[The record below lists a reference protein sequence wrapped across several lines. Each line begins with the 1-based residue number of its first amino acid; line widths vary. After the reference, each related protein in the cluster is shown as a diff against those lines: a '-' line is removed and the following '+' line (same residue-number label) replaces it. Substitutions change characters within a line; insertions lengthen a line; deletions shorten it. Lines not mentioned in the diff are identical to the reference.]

1 MSLREKLTKG
11 KFVITSELGPPK
23 GVDVAKTLA
32 EARAMGPHVDAM
44 NVTDLQGGVMK
55 LGSIAL
61 CRLLIEEGIEPI
73 FQLTAASRNRLAI
86 QSDLLS
92 AYVLGIRNVLLL
104 GGDPPKVGDHPDAK
118 PVYDLDTMGL
128 FQAAKSL
135 KEGKDLAGKE
145 LEGAPRDLLIG
156 GAANPV
162 VDDLETEREKTEKKI
177 ELGCEFFQTQAVFD
191 PPLYEKFLE
200 KVSAK
205 GGSASG
211 GKVKTPFLVGI
222 IVLKSAKM
230 AQFMNDHIPGIRVP
244 QTLIQEIDAAADK
257 KKKAVEIAARLIRT
271 LKPMAQGFHIMPIG
285 WGDLIPEI
293 LEAAGLAKSTVQPSH
308 GVKA

>member
-1 MSLREKLTKG
+1 MTLREKLNKG
-11 KFVITSELGPPK
+11 KFVVTTELGPPK
-23 GVDVAKTLA
+23 GVDLTKTLQ
-32 EARAMGPHVDAM
+32 EAKIMGPHVDAM

-61 CRLLIEEGIEPI
+61 CRVLIEEGLEPI

-135 KEGKDLAGKE
+135 KGGKDLAGKD
-145 LEGAPRDLLIG
+145 LEGAPKDLFIA
-156 GAANPV
+156 GAANPI
-162 VDDLETEREKTEKKI
+162 VDDLETESQKIDKKI

-191 PPLYEKFLE
+191 PALYEKFL
-200 KVSAK
+200 SR
-205 GGSASG
+205 
-211 GKVKTPFLVGI
+211 VKHVKQPFLVGI

-244 QTLIQEIDAAADK
+244 QSLIQEIDSAPDK
-257 KKKAVEIAARLIRT
+257 RKKAVEIAVRLIRA
-271 LKPMAQGFHIMPIG
+271 LRPMVQGFHIMPIG

-293 LEAAGLAKSTVQPSH
+293 LEAAGLNKSVSS
-308 GVKA
+308 ASL

>member
-1 MSLREKLTKG
+1 MSLREKLSQG
-11 KFVITSELGPPK
+11 QFVITTELGPPK
-23 GVDVAKTLA
+23 GVDVTKTLA

-55 LGSIAL
+55 LGSLAL
-61 CRLLIEEGIEPI
+61 CRLLIEEGTEPV

-145 LEGAPRDLLIG
+145 LEGAPQDLFIG

-162 VDDLETEREKTEKKI
+162 VDDLDTERQKIEKKI

-191 PPLYEKFLE
+191 PPLYEKFLT
-200 KVSAK
+200 KMK
-205 GGSASG
+205 GI
-211 GKVKTPFLVGI
+211 KQPFLVGLI
-222 IVLKSAKM
+222 LLKSEKM

-244 QTLIQEIDAAADK
+244 QTLIQEIEGAPEK
-257 KKKAVEIAARLIRT
+257 KKKAVEIAVRLIRA
-271 LKPMAQGFHIMPIG
+271 LRPMAQGFHLMPMG
-285 WGDLIPEI
+285 WGELVPEI
-293 LEAAGLAKSTVQPSH
+293 LEAAGLDETHRQIHSR
-308 GVKA
+308 

>member
-1 MSLREKLTKG
+1 MSLKQKLGQG
-11 KFVITSELGPPK
+11 KFVITTELGPPK
-23 GVDVAKTLA
+23 GVDVAKALQ
-32 EARAMGPHVDAM
+32 EAKAMGPAVDAM

-61 CRLLIEEGIEPI
+61 SRLLIEEGIEPI
-73 FQLTAASRNRLAI
+73 FQLTAASRNRLAV

-104 GGDPPKVGDHPDAK
+104 GGDPPKIGDHPDAK

-145 LEGAPRDLLIG
+145 LEGSPKELFIG

-162 VDDLETEREKTEKKI
+162 VGDLETERQKTLKKI
-177 ELGCEFFQTQAVFD
+177 ELGCEFFQTQAVYE
-191 PPLYEKFLE
+191 PALYEKFLS
-200 KVSAK
+200 KI
-205 GGSASG
+205 GD
-211 GKVKTPFLVGI
+211 VKRPFLVGVI
-222 IVLKSAKM
+222 LLKSAKM

-244 QTLIQEIDAAADK
+244 ASLIHEIDAAPDK
-257 KKKAVEIAARLIRT
+257 RKKAVEIAARIMKA
-271 LKPMAQGFHIMPIG
+271 LKPMVQGFHIMPIG

-293 LEAAGLAKSTVQPSH
+293 LDAAGLTRLKSPLPFRERV
-308 GVKA
+308 G

>member
-1 MSLREKLTKG
+1 MSLREKLAKG

-23 GVDVAKTLA
+23 GVDLTKTLA
-32 EARAMGPHVDAM
+32 EARAMAPAVDAM

-55 LGSIAL
+55 LGSLAL
-61 CRLLIEEGIEPI
+61 CRVLVENGIEPV
-73 FQLTAASRNRLAI
+73 FQLTASSRNRLAI
-86 QSDLLS
+86 QSDFLS

-145 LEGAPRDLLIG
+145 LEGAPKEVFIG
-156 GAANPV
+156 GAANPIV
-162 VDDLETEREKTEKKI
+162 EDLETERQKIEKKI

-191 PPLYEKFLE
+191 PALYEKFL
-200 KVSAK
+200 S
-205 GGSASG
+205 
-211 GKVKTPFLVGI
+211 KVKNVKQPFLVGI

-244 QTLIQEIDAAADK
+244 QALIQEIDAASDK
-257 KKKAVEIAARLIRT
+257 KKKAVEIAARLIRA
-271 LKPMAQGFHIMPIG
+271 LKPRVQGFHIMPIG
-285 WGDLIPEI
+285 WGELVPEI
-293 LEAAGLAKSTVQPSH
+293 IEAAKVGTVPL
-308 GVKA
+308 GTLL

>member
-1 MSLREKLTKG
+1 MTLREKLSQR

-23 GVDVAKTLA
+23 GVDLMKTLQ
-32 EARAMGPHVDAM
+32 EAKAMAPAVDAM

-61 CRLLIEEGIEPI
+61 CRVLIEQGIEPV
-73 FQLTAASRNRLAI
+73 FQLTAASRNRVAI
-86 QSDLLS
+86 QSDVLS
-92 AYVLGIRNVLLL
+92 AYVLGIRNTLLL

-128 FQAAKSL
+128 FQAVKSL

-145 LEGAPRDLLIG
+145 LEGSPKELFVG

-162 VDDLETEREKTEKKI
+162 VDDLETERQKIEKKI

-191 PPLYEKFLE
+191 PALYEKFLE
-200 KVSAK
+200 KVK
-205 GGSASG
+205 G
-211 GKVKTPFLVGI
+211 VKQPFIVGI

-244 QTLIQEIDAAADK
+244 EALVKEIDAAPDK
-257 KKKAVEIAARLIRT
+257 KKKAVEIAARL
-271 LKPMAQGFHIMPIG
+271 LKALRPMAQGFHIMPIG
-285 WGDLIPEI
+285 WGELVPEI
-293 LEAAGLAKSTVQPSH
+293 VEAAELAKSPHPNPLPSGEREK
-308 GVKA
+308 GVRVP

>member
-1 MSLREKLTKG
+1 MSLREKLGRG

-23 GVDVAKTLA
+23 GVDLTKTLQ
-32 EARAMGPHVDAM
+32 EARVMGSCVDAM

-61 CRLLIEEGIEPI
+61 CRILIEQGLEPI

-135 KEGKDLAGKE
+135 KGGKDLAGKE
-145 LEGAPRDLLIG
+145 LEGAPKDLFIG
-156 GAANPV
+156 GAANPI
-162 VDDLETEREKTEKKI
+162 VDDLDTERQKIDKKI

-191 PPLYEKFLE
+191 SSLYEKFLG
-200 KVSAK
+200 KAK
-205 GGSASG
+205 GI
-211 GKVKTPFLVGI
+211 KQPFIVGI

-244 QTLIQEIDAAADK
+244 DSLIKEIDSAQDK
-257 KKKAVEIAARLIRT
+257 RKKAIEIAARLLRQ

-285 WGDLIPEI
+285 WGDLVPEI
-293 LEAAGLAKSTVQPSH
+293 LDAAGLTKPAP
-308 GVKA
+308 AAR

>member
-1 MSLREKLTKG
+1 MSLKEKLSKG
-11 KFVITSELGPPK
+11 KFVITTELGPPK
-23 GVDVAKTLA
+23 GVDISKALV
-32 EARAMGPHVDAM
+32 EARAMGPDVDAM
-44 NVTDLQGGVMK
+44 NVTGLQGGVMK

-61 CRLLIEEGIEPI
+61 SRILIENRIEPV
-73 FQLTAASRNRLAI
+73 FQLTGASRNRLAV

-92 AYVLGIRNVLLL
+92 AYVLGIRNVLML

-145 LEGAPRDLLIG
+145 LEGAPKDLFIG

-162 VDDLETEREKTEKKI
+162 VDDLEIERQKVEKKI

-191 PPLYEKFLE
+191 PALYEKFL
-200 KVSAK
+200 S
-205 GGSASG
+205 
-211 GKVKTPFLVGI
+211 KVKTVKQPFLVGV

-244 QTLIQEIDAAADK
+244 QSLIQEIDAAPDK
-257 KKKAVEIAARLIRT
+257 RKKAVEIAARLIKA

-285 WGDLIPEI
+285 WGDLVPEI
-293 LEAAGLAKSTVQPSH
+293 LEAAGLTKLVST
-308 GVKA
+308 AAR

>member
-1 MSLREKLTKG
+1 MAERIIGMSLREKLAQG
-11 KFVITSELGPPK
+11 KFVITAELGPPK
-23 GVDVAKTLA
+23 GVDVTKTLA

-44 NVTDLQGGVMK
+44 NVTDLQGGIMK

-61 CRLLIEEGIEPI
+61 CRLLIEEGMEPV

-145 LEGAPRDLLIG
+145 LEGAPKDLFVA
-156 GAANPV
+156 GAANPI
-162 VDDLETEREKTEKKI
+162 VDDLEIERQKTEKKS

-191 PPLYEKFLE
+191 PSLYEKFLS
-200 KVSAK
+200 KV
-205 GGSASG
+205 
-211 GKVKTPFLVGI
+211 KVKTPFLVGI

-244 QTLIQEIDAAADK
+244 QSLIQEIDAAADK
-257 KKKAVEIAARLIRT
+257 KKKAVEMTARLIRA

-285 WGDLIPEI
+285 WGELIPEI
-293 LEAAGLAKSTVQPSH
+293 LEAAGLAKPVSS
-308 GVKA
+308 GGRF

>member
-1 MSLREKLTKG
+1 
-11 KFVITSELGPPK
+11 
-23 GVDVAKTLA
+23 
-32 EARAMGPHVDAM
+32 MGPSVDAM

-61 CRLLIEEGIEPI
+61 SRILIEEGIEPI

-128 FQAAKSL
+128 FQAAKAL

-145 LEGAPRDLLIG
+145 LEGAPKDLFIG

-162 VDDLETEREKTEKKI
+162 VDDLETERQKIEKKI
-177 ELGCEFFQTQAVFD
+177 EFGCDFFQTQAVFD
-191 PPLYEKFLE
+191 PSFYEKFL
-200 KVSAK
+200 
-205 GGSASG
+205 
-211 GKVKTPFLVGI
+211 GKVKGIKTPFLIGI

-230 AQFMNDHIPGIRVP
+230 AKFMNDHIPGIRVSDA
-244 QTLIQEIDAAADK
+244 LIQEIDAASDK
-257 KKKAVEIAARLIRT
+257 KKKAVEIAARLLKA

-285 WGDLIPEI
+285 WGELVPEI
-293 LEAAGLAKSTVQPSH
+293 LDAAGFAKPVLS
-308 GVKA
+308 K

>member
-1 MSLREKLTKG
+1 MNLREKLAEG
-11 KFVITSELGPPK
+11 KFVITTELGPPK
-23 GVDVAKTLA
+23 GVDVTKALA
-32 EARAMGPHVDAM
+32 EARSMGVVDAM

-61 CRLLIEEGIEPI
+61 SRILIENGIEPV
-73 FQLTAASRNRLAI
+73 FQLTAANRNRLAV

-92 AYVLGIRNVLLL
+92 AYVLGIRNALLL
-104 GGDPPKVGDHPDAK
+104 GGDPPKIGDHPDAK

-135 KEGKDLAGKE
+135 KDGKDLAGKE
-145 LEGAPRDLLIG
+145 LEGAPKDLFIG

-162 VDDLETEREKTEKKI
+162 ADDLEIERRKTEKKV

-200 KVSAK
+200 KVK
-205 GGSASG
+205 H
-211 GKVKTPFLVGI
+211 VKRPFIVGVI
-222 IVLKSAKM
+222 ILKSAKM

-244 QTLIQEIDAAADK
+244 QALIQEIDAAADK
-257 KKKAVEIAARLIRT
+257 RKKAVEIAARLIKA

-293 LEAAGLAKSTVQPSH
+293 LEASGLASSVPASRSLN
-308 GVKA
+308 

>member
-1 MSLREKLTKG
+1 MTLREKLSQG
-11 KFVITSELGPPK
+11 KFVITTELGPPK
-23 GVDVAKTLA
+23 GVDVTKTLQ
-32 EARAMGPHVDAM
+32 EAKAMGPAVDAM

-55 LGSIAL
+55 LGSL
-61 CRLLIEEGIEPI
+61 SLSRLLIEEGIEPV

-135 KEGKDLAGKE
+135 KGGKDLAGKE
-145 LEGAPRDLLIG
+145 LEGAPKDLFIG
-156 GAANPV
+156 GAANPI
-162 VDDLETEREKTEKKI
+162 VDDLETERQKTEKKI

-191 PPLYEKFLE
+191 PPLYEKFL
-200 KVSAK
+200 A
-205 GGSASG
+205 
-211 GKVKTPFLVGI
+211 KVKHVKQPFIVGI

-244 QTLIQEIDAAADK
+244 EALIQEIDAASDK
-257 KKKAVEIAARLIRT
+257 RKKAVEITARLIRA
-271 LKPMAQGFHIMPIG
+271 LRPMAQGFHIMPIG
-285 WGDLIPEI
+285 WGNLIPEI
-293 LEAAGLAKSTVQPSH
+293 LEASELSKSVSMR
-308 GVKA
+308 GRF

>member
-1 MSLREKLTKG
+1 MSLREKLKQG
-11 KFVITSELGPPK
+11 KFVITTELGPPK
-23 GVDVAKTLA
+23 GVDVSKALA

-61 CRLLIEEGIEPI
+61 CRILIEQGIEPV
-73 FQLTAASRNRLAI
+73 FQLTAASRNRLAV

-128 FQAAKSL
+128 FQAARSL

-145 LEGAPRDLLIG
+145 LEGAPRDLFIG

-162 VDDLETEREKTEKKI
+162 VDDLETERQKIEKKI

-191 PPLYEKFLE
+191 SSLYEKFLS
-200 KVSAK
+200 KAK
-205 GGSASG
+205 S
-211 GKVKTPFLVGI
+211 VKQPFLVGI

-244 QTLIQEIDAAADK
+244 ESLIKEIDQASDK
-257 KKKAVEIAARLIRT
+257 RKKAVEIAGRLVKT

-285 WGDLIPEI
+285 WGDLVPEI
-293 LEAAGLAKSTVQPSH
+293 LEAAGIARPVSTPH
-308 GVKA
+308 

>member
-1 MSLREKLTKG
+1 MSLRDKLGQG
-11 KFVITSELGPPK
+11 KFVVTSELGPPK
-23 GVDVAKTLA
+23 GVDVSKALQEAKLMA
-32 EARAMGPHVDAM
+32 PCVDAM

-73 FQLTAASRNRLAI
+73 FQLTAASRNRLAV

-135 KEGKDLAGKE
+135 KGGRDLAGKE
-145 LEGAPRDLLIG
+145 LEGAPKDLFIA
-156 GAANPV
+156 GAANPI
-162 VDDLETEREKTEKKI
+162 VDDLETEYQKTQKKI

-191 PPLYEKFLE
+191 PPLYEKFLQ
-200 KVSAK
+200 
-205 GGSASG
+205 
-211 GKVKTPFLVGI
+211 KVKGVKQPFIVGI

-244 QTLIQEIDAAADK
+244 QTLIQEIDGATDK
-257 KKKAVEIAARLIRT
+257 RKKAIEITARLLKA

-293 LEAAGLAKSTVQPSH
+293 LEAAGLTRTVSSTT
-308 GVKA
+308 

>member
-1 MSLREKLTKG
+1 MTLREKLKKG
-11 KFVITSELGPPK
+11 QFVITSELGPPK
-23 GVDVAKTLA
+23 GVDVTKALQ
-32 EARAMGPHVDAM
+32 EARAMGPCVDAM

-61 CRLLIEEGIEPI
+61 SRLLIDEGIEPVM
-73 FQLTAASRNRLAI
+73 QLTAASRNRLAV

-92 AYVLGIRNVLLL
+92 GYVLGIRNVLLL
-104 GGDPPKVGDHPDAK
+104 GGDPPKIGDHPDAK

-145 LEGAPRDLLIG
+145 LEGAPKDLFIG
-156 GAANPV
+156 GAANPI
-162 VDDLETEREKTEKKI
+162 VDDLETERQKTEKKV

-191 PPLYEKFLE
+191 PPLYEKFIA
-200 KVSAK
+200 KVNSLNR
-205 GGSASG
+205 
-211 GKVKTPFLVGI
+211 PFIVGI
-222 IVLKSAKM
+222 IILKSAKM

-244 QTLIQEIDAAADK
+244 QTLIQEIDAAQDK
-257 KKKAVEIAARLIRT
+257 KKKAVEIAARLMKA
-271 LKPMAQGFHIMPIG
+271 LKPMAQGFHLMPIG

-293 LEAAGLAKSTVQPSH
+293 IEAAGLGRPVASRR
-308 GVKA
+308 

>member
-1 MSLREKLTKG
+1 MKVQDRLREKLAKG

-23 GVDVAKTLA
+23 GVDVTKALREA
-32 EARAMGPHVDAM
+32 EAMGPVDAM

-55 LGSIAL
+55 LGSLAL
-61 CRLLIEEGIEPI
+61 SRILIEEGIEPI
-73 FQLTAASRNRLAI
+73 FQLTAASRNRLAV

-104 GGDPPKVGDHPDAK
+104 GGDPPKIGDHPEAK

-135 KEGKDLAGKE
+135 KEGRDLAGKE
-145 LEGAPRDLLIG
+145 LEGVPKDLFIG

-162 VDDLETEREKTEKKI
+162 ADDLESERQKMLKKI
-177 ELGCEFFQTQAVFD
+177 ELGCEFFQTQAVYE
-191 PPLYEKFLE
+191 PARYEKFLS
-200 KVSAK
+200 KARDIK
-205 GGSASG
+205 
-211 GKVKTPFLVGI
+211 KPFLIGI
-222 IVLKSAKM
+222 ILLKSAKM

-244 QTLIQEIDAAADK
+244 QALIREIDDASDK
-257 KKKAVEIAARLIRT
+257 KKKSVEIAARIMKT
-271 LKPMAQGFHIMPIG
+271 LKPLVQGFHLMPLG

-293 LEAAGLAKSTVQPSH
+293 LDAAGLARTVETH
-308 GVKA
+308 R

>member
-1 MSLREKLTKG
+1 MTLREKLKQG
-11 KFVITSELGPPK
+11 KFVVTTELGPPK
-23 GVDVAKTLA
+23 GVDVTKVLQEAK
-32 EARAMGPHVDAM
+32 AMGPSVDAM

-55 LGSIAL
+55 LGSL
-61 CRLLIEEGIEPI
+61 SLSRLLIEEGIEPV

-92 AYVLGIRNVLLL
+92 AYVLGIRNILLL

-128 FQAAKSL
+128 FQAASSL
-135 KEGKDLAGKE
+135 KAGKDLAGKE
-145 LEGAPRDLLIG
+145 LEGAPKDLFIG
-156 GAANPV
+156 GAANPI
-162 VDDLETEREKTEKKI
+162 VDDLETERQKTEKKI

-191 PPLYEKFLE
+191 PALYEKFFSRV
-200 KVSAK
+200 KH
-205 GGSASG
+205 
-211 GKVKTPFLVGI
+211 VKTPFIVGI

-244 QTLIQEIDAAADK
+244 QDLIQEIDGAPDK
-257 KKKAVEIAARLIRT
+257 RKKAIEIAARLIKA

-293 LEAAGLAKSTVQPSH
+293 LDAAGITKTVETH
-308 GVKA
+308 R

>member
-1 MSLREKLTKG
+1 MSLREKLSQK
-11 KFVITSELGPPK
+11 KFVITTELGPPK
-23 GVDVAKTLA
+23 GVDVTKALA
-32 EARAMGPHVDAM
+32 EAKAMGPRIDAM

-61 CRLLIEEGIEPI
+61 SRILIEQGIEPV
-73 FQLTAASRNRLAI
+73 FQLTAASRNRLAV

-128 FQAAKSL
+128 FQAAKTL
-135 KEGKDLAGKE
+135 KEGRDLAGKE
-145 LEGAPRDLLIG
+145 LEGAPKDLFIG

-162 VDDLETEREKTEKKI
+162 VDDLETERQKIEKKI

-191 PPLYEKFLE
+191 PALYEKFLE
-200 KVSAK
+200 KVK
-205 GGSASG
+205 HM
-211 GKVKTPFLVGI
+211 KTPFLVGI

-230 AQFMNDHIPGIRVP
+230 AKFMNDHIPGIRVP
-244 QTLIQEIDAAADK
+244 DSLIQEIDAAPDK
-257 KKKAVEIAARLIRT
+257 KKKAVEIAARLLRA
-271 LKPMAQGFHIMPIG
+271 LKPMVQGFHIMPIG
-285 WGDLIPEI
+285 WGELVPEI
-293 LEAAGLAKSTVQPSH
+293 LEAAGVAEMKSVSSP
-308 GVKA
+308 AM

>member
-1 MSLREKLTKG
+1 MSKLREKLKQ
-11 KFVITSELGPPK
+11 KKLVITTELGPPK
-23 GVDVAKTLA
+23 GVDLTKTLA
-32 EARAMGPHVDAM
+32 EARAMAPHVDAM
-44 NVTDLQGGVMK
+44 NVTDLQGGIMK

-61 CRLLIEEGIEPI
+61 SRILIEEGIVEPV

-104 GGDPPKVGDHPDAK
+104 GGDPPKIGDHPDAK

-128 FQAAKSL
+128 FQAVKSL

-145 LEGAPRDLLIG
+145 LEGAPKDLFVA

-162 VDDLETEREKTEKKI
+162 VDDLETERQKTLKKI

-191 PPLYEKFLE
+191 PSLYEKFLE
-200 KVSAK
+200 KI
-205 GGSASG
+205 GD
-211 GKVKTPFLVGI
+211 VKRPFLVGI
-222 IVLKSAKM
+222 ILLKSAKM

-244 QTLIQEIDAAADK
+244 TALIKEIDEAADK
-257 KKKAVEIAARLIRT
+257 KKKAVEIAARLVKA
-271 LKPMAQGFHIMPIG
+271 LKPMVQGFHIMPIG
-285 WGDLIPEI
+285 WGELIPEI
-293 LEAAGLAKSTVQPSH
+293 LEAAGLARTAPTT
-308 GVKA
+308 

>member
-1 MSLREKLTKG
+1 MSTLREKLRQG
-11 KFVITSELGPPK
+11 KFVVTTELGPPK
-23 GVDVAKTLA
+23 GVDVTKALQ
-32 EARAMGPHVDAM
+32 EARTMGPVDAM

-61 CRLLIEEGIEPI
+61 SRLLIEEGIEPI
-73 FQLTAASRNRLAI
+73 FQLTAASRNRLAV

-104 GGDPPKVGDHPDAK
+104 GGDPPKIGDHPDAK

-145 LEGAPRDLLIG
+145 LEGAPKDLFIA

-162 VDDLETEREKTEKKI
+162 VDDLETERQKTLKKI

-191 PPLYEKFLE
+191 PPLYEKFL
-200 KVSAK
+200 AK
-205 GGSASG
+205 IGG
-211 GKVKTPFLVGI
+211 VKQPFLVGI
-222 IVLKSAKM
+222 ILLKSAKM
-230 AQFMNDHIPGIRVP
+230 AQFMNEKIPGIRVP
-244 QTLIQEIDAAADK
+244 EALIKEIDGAPDK
-257 KKKAVEIAARLIRT
+257 RKKAVEIAARLIKA

-285 WGDLIPEI
+285 WGDLIPEV
-293 LEAAGLAKSTVQPSH
+293 LEAAGLARPAATT
-308 GVKA
+308 

>member
-1 MSLREKLTKG
+1 MSLREKLSKG
-11 KFVITSELGPPK
+11 KFVITTELGPPK
-23 GVDVAKTLA
+23 GVDLSKALQEAK
-32 EARAMGPHVDAM
+32 AMGPGVDAM

-61 CRLLIEEGIEPI
+61 SRILIEEGIEPV

-104 GGDPPKVGDHPDAK
+104 GGDPPKIGDHPDAK

-135 KEGKDLAGKE
+135 KEGRDLAGKE
-145 LEGAPRDLLIG
+145 LEGAPKDLFIG
-156 GAANPV
+156 GAANPI
-162 VDDLETEREKTEKKI
+162 VDDVETERQKVEKKI
-177 ELGCEFFQTQAVFD
+177 ELGSEFFQTQAVFD
-191 PPLYEKFLE
+191 PPLYEKFRAL
-200 KVSAK
+200 VQ
-205 GGSASG
+205 G
-211 GKVKTPFLVGI
+211 VKTPFLVGI

-230 AQFMNDHIPGIRVP
+230 AKFMNDHIPGIRVP
-244 QTLIQEIDAAADK
+244 ESLIQEIDAAPDK
-257 KKKAVEIAARLIRT
+257 RKKAVEITARLIKALR
-271 LKPMAQGFHIMPIG
+271 PMVQGFHIMPIG

-293 LEAAGLAKSTVQPSH
+293 LEASGLAKSVSRTR
-308 GVKA
+308 

>member
-1 MSLREKLTKG
+1 MNLREKLAKG
-11 KFVITSELGPPK
+11 QFVVTSELGPPK
-23 GVDVAKTLA
+23 GVDLTKTLQ
-32 EARAMGPHVDAM
+32 EAKAMAPVVDAM

-61 CRLLIEEGIEPI
+61 SRILVEQGIEPV
-73 FQLTAASRNRLAI
+73 FQLTAASRNRLAV

-128 FQAAKSL
+128 FQAAKTL

-145 LEGAPRDLLIG
+145 LEGAPKDLLIG

-162 VDDLETEREKTEKKI
+162 VDDLDVERQKIDKKI

-191 PPLYEKFLE
+191 PVLYERFL
-200 KVSAK
+200 A
-205 GGSASG
+205 
-211 GKVKTPFLVGI
+211 KVKHVKQPFLVGV

-230 AQFMNDHIPGIRVP
+230 AKFMNDHIPGIKVP
-244 QTLIQEIDAAADK
+244 EALIQEIDAAPEK
-257 KKKAVEIAARLIRT
+257 RKKAVEIAARLIKA

-285 WGDLIPEI
+285 WGDLLPEI
-293 LEAAGLAKSTVQPSH
+293 VEAAGLK
-308 GVKA
+308 KAVTSVT

>member
-1 MSLREKLTKG
+1 MNLREKLAKG
-11 KFVITSELGPPK
+11 QFVVTSELGPPK
-23 GVDVAKTLA
+23 GVDLTKTLQ
-32 EARAMGPHVDAM
+32 EAKAMAPVVDAM

-61 CRLLIEEGIEPI
+61 SRILVEQGIEPV
-73 FQLTAASRNRLAI
+73 FQLTAASRNRLAV

-128 FQAAKSL
+128 FQAAKTL

-145 LEGAPRDLLIG
+145 LEGAPKDLLIG

-162 VDDLETEREKTEKKI
+162 VDDLEVERQKIDKKI

-191 PPLYEKFLE
+191 PVLYERFL
-200 KVSAK
+200 A
-205 GGSASG
+205 
-211 GKVKTPFLVGI
+211 KVKHVKQPFLVGV

-230 AQFMNDHIPGIRVP
+230 AKFMNDHIPGIKVP
-244 QTLIQEIDAAADK
+244 EALIQEIDAAPEK
-257 KKKAVEIAARLIRT
+257 RKKAVEIAARLIKA

-285 WGDLIPEI
+285 WGDLLPEI
-293 LEAAGLAKSTVQPSH
+293 VEAAGLRKPVPTASR
-308 GVKA
+308 

>member
-1 MSLREKLTKG
+1 MKSTTLREKLEQG
-11 KFVITSELGPPK
+11 KFAITTELGPPK
-23 GVDVAKTLA
+23 GVDVAKALQ
-32 EARAMGPHVDAM
+32 EAKTMGPSVDAM
-44 NVTDLQGGVMK
+44 NVTDLQGGAMK

-61 CRLLIEEGIEPI
+61 CRLLIEEGLEPV
-73 FQLTAASRNRLAI
+73 FQLTAANRNRLAI

-128 FQAAKSL
+128 FQAAQSL
-135 KEGKDLAGKE
+135 KRGKDLAGKE
-145 LEGAPRDLLIG
+145 LEGAPKDLFIG
-156 GAANPV
+156 GAANPIV
-162 VDDLETEREKTEKKI
+162 EDLETERQKVEKKI

-191 PPLYEKFLE
+191 PPLYEKFL
-200 KVSAK
+200 A
-205 GGSASG
+205 
-211 GKVKTPFLVGI
+211 KVKHVKAPFLVGI

-244 QTLIQEIDAAADK
+244 QSLIQEIDGAPDK
-257 KKKAVEIAARLIRT
+257 RKKAVEIAARLIKA

-285 WGDLIPEI
+285 WGELIPEI
-293 LEAAGLAKSTVQPSH
+293 LEAAGLANSVSS
-308 GVKA
+308 AR

>member
-1 MSLREKLTKG
+1 MNLREKLAKG
-11 KFVITSELGPPK
+11 KFVITTELGPPK
-23 GVDVAKTLA
+23 GVDVTKALA
-32 EARAMGPHVDAM
+32 EARSMGAVDAM

-61 CRLLIEEGIEPI
+61 SRILIENGIEPV

-92 AYVLGIRNVLLL
+92 AYVLGIRNALLL
-104 GGDPPKVGDHPDAK
+104 GGDPPKIGDHPDAK

-135 KEGKDLAGKE
+135 KDGKDLAGKE
-145 LEGAPRDLLIG
+145 LEGAPKDLFIG

-162 VDDLETEREKTEKKI
+162 VDDLEVERQKTEKKV

-200 KVSAK
+200 KIK
-205 GGSASG
+205 H
-211 GKVKTPFLVGI
+211 VKRPFIVGVI
-222 IVLKSAKM
+222 ILKSAKM

-244 QTLIQEIDAAADK
+244 QALIQEIDAAADK
-257 KKKAVEIAARLIRT
+257 RKKAVEIAARLIKA

-293 LEAAGLAKSTVQPSH
+293 LEASGFTGYPFQKCQVQ
-308 GVKA
+308 

>member
-1 MSLREKLTKG
+1 MTLREKLSQG
-11 KFVITSELGPPK
+11 KFVITTELGPPK
-23 GVDVAKTLA
+23 GVDVTKTLQ
-32 EARAMGPHVDAM
+32 EAKAMGPAVDAM

-55 LGSIAL
+55 LGSL
-61 CRLLIEEGIEPI
+61 SLSRLLIEEGIEPV

-135 KEGKDLAGKE
+135 KGGKDLAGKE
-145 LEGAPRDLLIG
+145 LDGAPKDLFIG
-156 GAANPV
+156 GAANPI
-162 VDDLETEREKTEKKI
+162 VDDLETERQKTEKKI

-191 PPLYEKFLE
+191 PPLYEKFL
-200 KVSAK
+200 A
-205 GGSASG
+205 
-211 GKVKTPFLVGI
+211 KVKHVKQPFIVGI

-244 QTLIQEIDAAADK
+244 QALIQEIDAAGDK
-257 KKKAVEIAARLIRT
+257 RKKAVEITARLIRA
-271 LKPMAQGFHIMPIG
+271 LRPMAQGFHIMPIG

-293 LEAAGLAKSTVQPSH
+293 LEASGLGKVPTPSPF
-308 GVKA
+308 

>member
-1 MSLREKLTKG
+1 MVT
-11 KFVITSELGPPK
+11 TELGPPK
-23 GVDVAKTLA
+23 GVDVTKALA
-32 EARAMGPHVDAM
+32 EARAMGPQIDAM

-61 CRLLIEEGIEPI
+61 SRILIENGIEPV
-73 FQLTAASRNRLAI
+73 FQLTAASRNRLAV

-92 AYVLGIRNVLLL
+92 AYVLGIRNVLML
-104 GGDPPKVGDHPDAK
+104 GGDPPKIGDHPDAK

-145 LEGAPRDLLIG
+145 LEGAPKDLFVG

-162 VDDLETEREKTEKKI
+162 VDDLEVERQKTEKKV

-191 PPLYEKFLE
+191 PALYEKFL
-200 KVSAK
+200 S
-205 GGSASG
+205 
-211 GKVKTPFLVGI
+211 KVKVKQPFLVGV

-244 QTLIQEIDAAADK
+244 QSLIQEIDAAPEK
-257 KKKAVEIAARLIRT
+257 RKKAVEIAARLIKA

-285 WGDLIPEI
+285 WGDLVPEI
-293 LEAAGLAKSTVQPSH
+293 LEAAGLVNSVSA
-308 GVKA
+308 AR

>member
-1 MSLREKLTKG
+1 MSLREKLAKG
-11 KFVITSELGPPK
+11 KLVITSELGPPK
-23 GVDVAKTLA
+23 GVDLTKTLV
-32 EARAMGPHVDAM
+32 EARAMAPAVDAM

-55 LGSIAL
+55 LGSLSL
-61 CRLLIEEGIEPI
+61 CRVLIEQGIEPI
-73 FQLTAASRNRLAI
+73 FQLTASSRNRLAI

-145 LEGAPRDLLIG
+145 LEGAPKDLFIG
-156 GAANPV
+156 GAANPIV
-162 VDDLETEREKTEKKI
+162 EDLETERQKIEKKI

-191 PPLYEKFLE
+191 PALYEKFL
-200 KVSAK
+200 S
-205 GGSASG
+205 
-211 GKVKTPFLVGI
+211 KVKGPKQPFFVGI

-244 QTLIQEIDAAADK
+244 QGLIQEIDAASDK
-257 KKKAVEIAARLIRT
+257 RKKAVEIAARLIRS
-271 LKPMAQGFHIMPIG
+271 LKPLAQGFHIMPIG
-285 WGDLIPEI
+285 WGELVPEI
-293 LEAAGLAKSTVQPSH
+293 IEAAGLAREERNISKCTGFVR
-308 GVKA
+308 

>member
-1 MSLREKLTKG
+1 MTLREKLG
-11 KFVITSELGPPK
+11 RGRFVITAELGPPK
-23 GVDVAKTLA
+23 GVDLAKTLREA
-32 EARAMGPHVDAM
+32 EAMGPSVDAM

-55 LGSIAL
+55 LGSMAL
-61 CRLLIEEGIEPI
+61 CRILIEEGIEPV

-128 FQAAKSL
+128 FQAAKCL

-145 LEGAPRDLLIG
+145 LEGAPKDLFIG

-162 VDDLETEREKTEKKI
+162 VDDLETERQKTLKKV
-177 ELGCEFFQTQAVFD
+177 ELGCEFFQTQAVYE
-191 PPLYEKFLE
+191 PALYEKFLS
-200 KVSAK
+200 KI
-205 GGSASG
+205 GD
-211 GKVKTPFLVGI
+211 VKRPFLVGVI
-222 IVLKSAKM
+222 LLKSAKM

-244 QTLIQEIDAAADK
+244 ETLIREIDEAPDK
-257 KKKAVEIAARLIRT
+257 KKKCVEIAARLMKA
-271 LKPMAQGFHIMPIG
+271 LKPMAQGFHIMPMG
-285 WGDLIPEI
+285 WGELIPEI
-293 LEAAGLAKSTVQPSH
+293 FEAAGLVQH
-308 GVKA
+308 

>member
-1 MSLREKLTKG
+1 MNLRDKLSKG
-11 KFVITSELGPPK
+11 KFVVTTELGPPK
-23 GVDVAKTLA
+23 GVDVTKALA
-32 EARAMGPHVDAM
+32 EARAMGPQIDAM

-61 CRLLIEEGIEPI
+61 SRILIENGIEPV
-73 FQLTAASRNRLAI
+73 FQLTAASRNRLAV

-92 AYVLGIRNVLLL
+92 AYVLGIRNVLML
-104 GGDPPKVGDHPDAK
+104 GGDPPKIGDHPDAK

-145 LEGAPRDLLIG
+145 LEGAPKDLFVG

-162 VDDLETEREKTEKKI
+162 VDDLEVERQKTEKKV

-191 PPLYEKFLE
+191 PALYEKFL
-200 KVSAK
+200 S
-205 GGSASG
+205 
-211 GKVKTPFLVGI
+211 KVKVKQPFLVGV

-244 QTLIQEIDAAADK
+244 QSLIQEIDAAPEK
-257 KKKAVEIAARLIRT
+257 RKKAVEIAARLIKA

-285 WGDLIPEI
+285 WGDLVPEI
-293 LEAAGLAKSTVQPSH
+293 LEAAGLVNSVSA
-308 GVKA
+308 AR